1 MIRILYFGTVSSPY
15 QNSFWDECRNY
26 AEVDTLYLSS
36 NEPGHQWSG
45 VNEDF
50 ISVLDYEKS
59 KIKAFF
65 KLIRHLK
72 RINPDVILI
81 GGYRIPLFSIVIL
94 WFLVLRKDIFLWLE
108 RPLPSGK
115 IKNIF
120 RNLYLRIISFFV
132 RGAFV
137 IGKDAFRSYQS
148 IFKIIFNLPYSFK
161 LNNFKFNKE
170 GTSKGMKFL
179 FLGQYIH
186 RKGVIELITS
196 FKKINR
202 ENISLS
208 LAGGGELDEEVNKLI
223 NNHKNIKNYGYL
235 DHKDLPKFL
244 AEHDVFVLPSSH
256 DGWAVVVA
264 EAMASGLFVLGTSS
278 TSACNEYIEEQKN
291 GLFISNK
298 IEDITEKIIW
308 CINNPKQVREG
319 GGLNKIIIEN
329 SMSNAQVC
337 SKKFINFLNEID

>member
-1 MIRILYFGTVSSPY
+1 
-15 QNSFWDECRNY
+15 
-26 AEVDTLYLSS
+26 
-36 NEPGHQWSG
+36 
-45 VNEDF
+45 
-50 ISVLDYEKS
+50 
-59 KIKAFF
+59 
-65 KLIRHLK
+65 
-72 RINPDVILI
+72 
-81 GGYRIPLFSIVIL
+81 
-94 WFLVLRKDIFLWLE
+94 
-108 RPLPSGK
+108 
-115 IKNIF
+115 
-120 RNLYLRIISFFV
+120 
-132 RGAFV
+132 
-137 IGKDAFRSYQS
+137 
-148 IFKIIFNLPYSFK
+148 
-161 LNNFKFNKE
+161 
-170 GTSKGMKFL
+170 MKFL

-223 NNHKNIKNYGYL
+223 NNHKNIKNYGYF